1 MLTDFRLADP
11 EFVGFVP
18 RNATE
23 AVIKFRRLQKQGLS
37 PFRYPEVLC
46 ELANQ
51 LKPEEID
58 KLNEWIICPQGVPE
72 TGMDAAVISEE
83 NEKVHT
89 MIAAAQDCVGVST
102 QSEEKSEEENITTST
117 CSRGGWMH

>member
-1 MLTDFRLADP
+1 MVTDFRLADP

-46 ELANQ
+46 EIANK
-51 LKPEEID
+51 LEADEID

-72 TGMDAAVISEE
+72 TGLDAAVISEE
-83 NEKVHT
+83 NKKVHASLV
-89 MIAAAQDCVGVST
+89 AAL
-102 QSEEKSEEENITTST
+102 EKEDEDEKCEENITIST
-117 CSRGGWMH
+117 CSRGGWVN